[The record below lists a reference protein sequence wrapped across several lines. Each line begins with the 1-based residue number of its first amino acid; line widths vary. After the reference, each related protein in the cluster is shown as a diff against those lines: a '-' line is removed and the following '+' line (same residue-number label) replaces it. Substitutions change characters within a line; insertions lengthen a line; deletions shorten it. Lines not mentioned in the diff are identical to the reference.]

1 MSNYHF
7 SHISLW
13 YYQKANQALTKDLNK
28 VAFWKYG
35 LLKRAYRYFS
45 EYGYLLN

>member
-1 MSNYHF
+1 MGNYHF

-13 YYQKANQALTKDLNK
+13 YFQQSKKVYNKKDMTL
-28 VAFWKYG
+28 FWKQA